1 MFTVCKSLS
10 LSVVKVF
17 PLKEHLFSIR
27 RQNRLILF
35 SVHQLSTA
43 QPKSDRERKSVS
55 VSNGNDKQLSEH
67 VKVTERIKQGT
78 KDATNI
84 SVILLGLGVTG
95 FIFFVVFKE
104 LFSSKS
110 PSAVFSTAL
119 RKCKQDPRVTEA
131 LGEPIKGHGEMNS
144 RGRARHVT
152 SVEYENNG
160 KTYMRVKFYLK
171 GSKGHKATVQCETR
185 KDSPKSHF
193 RYLFVQLDY
202 SNQVI
207 IVEDNRLTDDQ
218 EDKFTL

>member
-1 MFTVCKSLS
+1 MFALCKSLS
-10 LSVVKVF
+10 LSAVKVF

-27 RQNRLILF
+27 RQNRLIIF
-35 SVHQLSTA
+35 SVHQLSTS
-43 QPKSDRERKSVS
+43 QPNKSDEERKSVTLS
-55 VSNGNDKQLSEH
+55 SDKGKQLSEH

-84 SVILLGLGVTG
+84 SVIILGLGVTG

-119 RKCKQDPRVTEA
+119 KKCKQDPRVTEA

-144 RGRARHVT
+144 RGRARHVS

-171 GSKGHKATVQCETR
+171 GSKGHTATVQCETR

-193 RYLFVQLDY
+193 RYLFVQMDY

-218 EDKFTL
+218 DL